1 VPQAITDGRLEQRAG
16 INISA
21 ADSQVMLCGNP
32 QMVEDVM
39 KVLVERGLKKHKRRD
54 PGQISVENY
63 W

>member
-1 VPQAITDGRLEQRAG
+1 
-16 INISA
+16 
-21 ADSQVMLCGNP
+21 MLCGNP